1 MKKLIAIALA
11 VTLVLTLG
19 VGAVMAQNPATK
31 NAVAYETAAM
41 VGTAE
46 QTIIEANIKVSGN
59 PKDLVIAFT
68 GVSSLTTQVKLKG
81 DQGSTAQAKIEICA
95 KVDGNITPQGWVVLN
110 DRMIALTGD
119 LKHADGENPDH
130 WIQILEE
137 TSSANGFNFFAE
149 NVGTGP
155 HTVTIKAKKTISTS
169 GDASATALIG
179 KRTLWVT
186 EVNLK

>member
-1 MKKLIAIALA
+1 MRKLIAIGLVVVLLA
-11 VTLVLTLG
+11 SLGGVVL
-19 VGAVMAQNPATK
+19 AANPATK
-31 NAVAYETAAM
+31 DGVAYNEAALL
-41 VGTAE
+41 GDGE
-46 QTIIEANIKVSGN
+46 QVIISVDTKVSGM

-81 DQGSTAQAKIEICA
+81 DAGSTAQAKIEIA
-95 KVDGNITPQGWVVLN
+95 AFVDGFITPQGWVVLN
-110 DRMIALTGD
+110 DRMIQLTGN
-119 LKHADGENPDH
+119 LKHLDLLEQDH

-155 HTVTIKAKKTISTS
+155 HTVTIEARRATPTS
-169 GDASATALIG
+169 GFEASATALMG
-179 KRTLWVT
+179 PRTLWVH